1 MRRPLLFVSFC
12 LVALIA
18 LVYFGQPVS
27 KEAGPPDGTHIRAAG
42 WVCEKDENS
51 FTIKFQDLSILSEAA
66 VLQQDN
72 SNQDNFINNVFDGIS
87 RCNKLL
93 VSYDG
98 AQELILGSEVTLE
111 GELYAFSAAT
121 NPGEFDYAGYY
132 HSMGYLGRMRD
143 VQILGQSGDAG
154 LQEWLYRLRCYWKR
168 RIYTVFPQRE
178 ASVMAAILLGEKSD
192 VDEEI
197 RALYQ
202 RNGIVHILSISGLHI
217 TIIGMGIYKL
227 LRRIGL
233 PVWVAAV
240 LGATVLV
247 LYGMMTGF
255 GVSVCRAIG
264 MYLLRMLGLLWRR
277 TYDML
282 TALGVVGA
290 GMALFRP
297 AWLGHMGFLL
307 SFGSVL
313 GLGLMVPAL
322 VRHRDEEE
330 CGKPKRY
337 VEGKVKQVLQ
347 QVWKFLCD
355 LLREGLLAG
364 IVITL
369 TTLPIQLWFSYEIS
383 VYAVLLNALILPLM
397 SAVMVAGLV
406 AMLVP
411 GLGIVGTV
419 DVMILTGY
427 EGLCHV
433 FEALPAA
440 MWNPGRPAVWQVVV
454 YYLLWAVVVW
464 VLPWIG
470 RRLRQKRK
478 VQKFMVGH
486 PGKWQFHVSLF
497 RVRRFAQVFL
507 LALAVGILAVPRFC
521 GDRVTFLDVGQGDCI
536 CVQLASGEVYLFDC
550 GSSSRK
556 GVSEDVLIPFLKYY
570 GISEIDAVF
579 ASHGDADHIN
589 GLVELFDLRKENHIT
604 IRQFVLPSIEQAT
617 LQEEFGELLAAIG
630 NADADDEIPVSVIW
644 AGEGW
649 TVDDEDRFLCLHPS
663 DSRVSQGGNEGS
675 QCFYVELHE
684 GENALSL
691 LLTGDVEST
700 GEKELTAELEQR
712 GIGNVDVLKVAH
724 HGSRYST
731 TDTFLEVV
739 TPSVAVISCGRRN
752 SYGHPHEE
760 TLERLEAA
768 ECEVLTTPQ
777 YGAITVEV
785 DKGVVI
791 RSFCEEVN

>member
-18 LVYFGQPVS
+18 FVYFRHPVAGA
-27 KEAGPPDGTHIRAAG
+27 AGPPDGSSIRMVG
-42 WVCEKDENS
+42 RVCEKDDNS
-51 FTIKFQDLSILSEAA
+51 FTILCEAA
-66 VLQQDN
+66 SLQQND
-72 SNQDNFINNVFDGIS
+72 SKQDNFIKEAFCERN

-98 AQELILGSEVTLE
+98 SQDVILGSEVTLE
-111 GELYAFSAAT
+111 GTFYAFSPAT

-132 HSMGYLGRMRD
+132 HSMGYAGRVRN
-143 VQILGQSGDAG
+143 VQMVSRKGEAG
-154 LQEWLYRLRCYWKR
+154 LLERLYRLRCYWKQ
-168 RIYTVFPQRE
+168 RIYDVFPQRE

-197 RALYQ
+197 RSLYQ

-227 LRRIGL
+227 LRRVGL
-233 PVWVAAV
+233 PVWAAAV
-240 LGATVLV
+240 LGAAVLV

-264 MYLLRMLGLLWRR
+264 MYLLRMLALLWRR

-290 GMALFRP
+290 GMVLFRP
-297 AWLGHMGFLL
+297 AWLLHMGFLL

-322 VRHRDEEE
+322 VRHRDETE
-330 CGKPKRY
+330 CGKPMRY
-337 VEGKVKQVLQ
+337 VEGKVRQILQ
-347 QVWKFLCD
+347 QVWKFVCD

-364 IVITL
+364 IAITL

-383 VYAVLLNALILPLM
+383 IYSVFLNALILPLM

-419 DVMILTGY
+419 DVFILSGY

-454 YYLLWAVVVW
+454 YYLIWALVVW
-464 VLPWIG
+464 GLPWLG
-470 RRLRQKRK
+470 RRLRQN
-478 VQKFMVGH
+478 
-486 PGKWQFHVSLF
+486 SALF
-497 RVRRFAQVFL
+497 RGRRLAQVFL
-507 LALAVGILAVPRFC
+507 LILAVGILGVPRFG

-536 CVQLASGEVYLFDC
+536 CVQLSSGEVYLFDC

-556 GVSEDVLIPFLKYY
+556 GIGEEVLIPFLKYY

-579 ASHGDADHIN
+579 ASHGDVDHVN
-589 GLVELFDLRKENHIT
+589 GLVELLDLRKENHIT
-604 IRQFVLPSIEQAT
+604 IRQLVLPRIEQAT
-617 LQEEFGELLAAIG
+617 LQEEFGELLAAIRNG
-630 NADADDEIPVSVIW
+630 DADEIPVSVIW
-644 AGEGW
+644 AKEGW
-649 TVDDEDRFLCLHPS
+649 TVDGEDRFLCLHPS
-663 DSRVSQGGNEGS
+663 DSRASQGGNEGS
-675 QCFYVELHE
+675 QCFYIELHE
-684 GENALSL
+684 GEKALSL
-691 LLTGDVEST
+691 LLTGDVEGL
-700 GEKELTAELEQR
+700 GEKELTDELKQW

-731 TDTFLEVV
+731 ADEFLTVV
-739 TPSVAVISCGRRN
+739 KPYMAVISCGRKN
-752 SYGHPHEE
+752 WYGHPHEE
-760 TLERLEAA
+760 TILRLEAA

-785 DKGVVI
+785 D
-791 RSFCEEVN
+791 EEVKVYGFTR

>member
-1 MRRPLLFVSFC
+1 MRRPLLFASFC
-12 LVALIA
+12 LVVLIA
-18 LVYFGQPVS
+18 FVYLGRPATD
-27 KEAGPPDGTHIRAAG
+27 EAGPPGGTSIRVIG
-42 WVCEKDENS
+42 QVCEKDENS
-51 FTIKFQDLSILSEAA
+51 FTIKIQDLSILNEAA
-66 VLQQDN
+66 GLQQNN
-72 SNQDNFINNVFDGIS
+72 SKQCNFIKEEFRERN
-87 RCNKLL
+87 RRNKLL
-93 VSYDG
+93 VSCDG
-98 AQELILGSEVTLE
+98 SQDVILGSDVMLDGTF
-111 GELYAFSAAT
+111 YAFSKAT

-132 HSMGYLGRMRD
+132 YSMGYLGRMQNIQ
-143 VQILGQSGDAG
+143 VISQVGEAG
-154 LQEWLYRLRCYWKR
+154 LREWLYGLRCYWR
-168 RIYTVFPQRE
+168 QRIYNVFPQRE

-227 LRRIGL
+227 LRRVGL

-240 LGATVLV
+240 LGAAVLV

-264 MYLLRMLGLLWRR
+264 MYLLRMLALLWRR

-290 GMALFRP
+290 CMVLYRP

-322 VRHRDEEE
+322 VRHRDETE
-330 CGKPKRY
+330 CNEPMFY
-337 VEGKVKQVLQ
+337 VEGKVKQILQ
-347 QVWKFLCD
+347 QVWKFMSD

-364 IVITL
+364 ISITL

-383 VYAVLLNALILPLM
+383 IYSVFLNALILPLM

-419 DVMILTGY
+419 DVFILSGY

-454 YYLLWAVVVW
+454 YYLIWAMVVW
-464 VLPWIG
+464 VLPWIVKK
-470 RRLRQKRK
+470 LRQKSK
-478 VQKFMVGH
+478 NGS
-486 PGKWQFHVSLF
+486 SLF
-497 RVRRFAQVFL
+497 RARRLAQVFL
-507 LALAVGILAVPRFC
+507 LVLAVGILAVPRFG

-536 CVQLASGEVYLFDC
+536 CVQLSSGEVYLFDC

-556 GVSEDVLIPFLKYY
+556 GIGEDVLVPFLKYY
-570 GISEIDAVF
+570 GISEIDAIF
-579 ASHGDADHIN
+579 ASHGDTDHVN
-589 GLVELFDLRKENHIT
+589 GLVELLDLSKENHIM
-604 IRQFVLPSIEQAT
+604 IRQLVLPNIEQAI
-617 LQEEFGELLAAIG
+617 LQEEFGELFATIG
-630 NADADDEIPVSVIW
+630 NGDVGAVAAEIPVSVIW

-649 TVDDEDRFLCLHPS
+649 TVDGEDRFLCLHPT
-663 DSRVSQGGNEGS
+663 DSRTSQGGNEGS
-675 QCFYVELHE
+675 QCFYIELHE

-691 LLTGDVEST
+691 LLTGDVEGL
-700 GEKELTAELEQR
+700 GEKELTDELMQW

-731 TDTFLEVV
+731 ADDFLSVV
-739 TPSVAVISCGRRN
+739 KPSMAVISCGRKN
-752 SYGHPHEE
+752 WYGHPHEE
-760 TLERLEAA
+760 TIKRLEAA

-785 DKGVVI
+785 DESVVV